1 MSLDVAQDISLHFI
15 PLGRKVS
22 RLLSRNPIKTS
33 FLLFQT
39 QFFSTTILI
48 FTYKSQY
55 EMLKK
60 NRSLVSRRY
69 FEGKRGKLKITRMLE
84 KSFETIVISYWVGRS
99 LEW

>member
-1 MSLDVAQDISLHFI
+1 MSLGVAQDIPPHFI

-84 KSFETIVISYWVGRS
+84 KSFETIVISYWIGGS
-99 LEW
+99 LGW